1 MRKRNLISSIVLL
14 VMGLAMMAES
24 MRLPFGSLRAPEVG
38 FLPLILAILLIALS
52 LIFLVQSI
60 RRQKN
65 EKEVPLEMRFGNWVR
80 IGLALFALVASTL
93 FFESLGYII
102 NSFFLV
108 AFLLCTVE
116 PQKWWIAVG
125 IALLSSFG
133 SYILFVSLLGTTLPK
148 GIFGF

>member
-14 VMGLAMMAES
+14 VLGLAMMAES
-24 MRLPFGSLRAPEVG
+24 RKLPFGSLRAPEVG
-38 FLPLILAILLIALS
+38 FLPLILATLLVAFS

-60 RRQKN
+60 RR
-65 EKEVPLEMRFGNWVR
+65 EKHEKGVPFEMRFGNWVR
-80 IGLALFALVASTL
+80 IGLALCALVASTL
-93 FFESLGYII
+93 LFEPLGYILS
-102 NSFFLV
+102 SFFLV

-116 PQKWWIAVG
+116 PQKWWVAVG

-133 SYILFVSLLGTTLPK
+133 SYMLFVTLLGTTLPK